1 MNEKLQYAS
10 MLEIPVSTCNVTYK
24 PTKKRRFGR
33 KKSAATED
41 VKKELLKKV
50 NAISEVESVPSAPE
64 KTAAEEVAET
74 LTENVASMDERG
86 EVAVMVQGLAQMEI
100 GCHTDVMD
108 GCPKAIAIPMLL
120 RAADPQ
126 IIAVDE
132 ITQAEDV
139 QAMEE
144 AAHCGVRFVAT
155 LHADSAADLQK
166 RPLLRKLHRTR
177 IFEKAIC
184 IRITDRHRRYRIEDL

>member
-1 MNEKLQYAS
+1 
-10 MLEIPVSTCNVTYK
+10 
-24 PTKKRRFGR
+24 
-33 KKSAATED
+33 
-41 VKKELLKKV
+41 
-50 NAISEVESVPSAPE
+50 
-64 KTAAEEVAET
+64 
-74 LTENVASMDERG
+74 
-86 EVAVMVQGLAQMEI
+86 MVQGLAQMEI

-132 ITQAEDV
+132 ITQAEDI